1 MNDMALRPVNAI
13 SLCTGGGGLDLALDL
28 AMPAARPVCMVER
41 EAFAVA
47 HLVEKMRAS
56 FLASCPVW
64 SDVTTFNGRAWRG
77 AVDIVFGGIPCQPH
91 SAAGK
96 RLGRED
102 ERDLWS
108 HARRIFVQSGA
119 SICIIENV
127 EGMLT
132 TGGAERV
139 VRDLERLGCVVEGGL
154 FSAAE
159 VGFPH
164 RRNRV
169 VIMAYHPGRGRLSG
183 ALAALGQAGTW
194 PAGTECR
201 ELADTCGEGSQGI
214 GSGDGAGGRE
224 TAERHAGLDGG
235 TLLANADR
243 RQPSRRPGGPGGP
256 GEPEATGAHCQPAG
270 SGDVLEDATCRG
282 GGIHAG
288 SGCTGFGAP
297 DTGGRSET
305 LEHALGVLGG
315 AIERG
320 QPDGTGLPISP
331 PGPGDADGWRYILE
345 TRPELEP
352 AVRRMA
358 DGMAHR
364 VDRLRMCGNGV
375 HPLAVGNGI
384 RTCLARIIARL
395 AAAGE
400 LVLMGEAA

>member
-1 MNDMALRPVNAI
+1 MNGMALRPVNAI
-13 SLCTGGGGLDLALDL
+13 SLCTGGGGLDLALEL
-28 AMPAARPVCMVER
+28 AMPAARAVCMVER

-47 HLVEKMRAS
+47 HLVEKMRAG
-56 FLASCPVW
+56 FLAACPVW
-64 SDVTTFNGRAWRG
+64 SDVTSFNGRAWRG

-183 ALAALGQAGTW
+183 ALAALGQAGAR
-194 PAGTECR
+194 PAGTECC
-201 ELADTCGEGSQGI
+201 ELADADSPRSQGI
-214 GSGDGAGGRE
+214 GGGHDAGGRE
-224 TAERHAGLDGG
+224 TSQRHAGLGGG
-235 TLLANADR
+235 TVLENADG
-243 RQPSRRPGGPGGP
+243 RQPARRPGGP
-256 GEPEATGAHCQPAG
+256 GEPEATGPHCQPAG
-270 SGDVLEDATCRG
+270 SGDVLVDAARSG
-282 GGIHAG
+282 RRIHQG
-288 SGCTGFGAP
+288 SGSEGIGSP
-297 DTGGRSET
+297 DSGRRGQAM
-305 LEHALGVLGG
+305 EHAQGVLRG
-315 AIERG
+315 AVERG
-320 QPDGTGLPISP
+320 QPDRDGLPISP

-400 LVLMGEAA
+400 LVLMGNAA